1 MDQGNTRTNES
12 GRGGVSRRA
21 FIAGTAAAAV
31 GVAAGLAEG
40 SAAYAA
46 PSYTKVRKLPGE
58 FRRKDTQYTLSGT
71 PYEVID
77 VTVQGDNMRLFV
89 PHASPPSLTTSVAV
103 VWYYHSNGGAYTDLS
118 TAFKYGSDPLVDEGV
133 VSVCPENGGTHEFAS
148 PKAVTAHRRAIDYV
162 VALWRI
168 SYSFGRANSGGG
180 SLMCWAFG
188 NNFVPR
194 RHGMYLAE
202 RGVRHGGHLYARSR
216 PRRIPL
222 RIQRHRCSSDER
234 RETASVSLDRNAD
247 QSVVQHRRPDSA
259 AAEALPRIDEP
270 RGAGRG
276 GDIASAARRRRQGER
291 TLRERLRQQGH
302 GRGLPTVGGPVA
314 VRRARRSP
322 HAMRNAPLEP
332 GGRGLAWHNTR
343 AHGRMP
349 HNAPPETRRPG
360 LAWRNTREHGTGCRT
375 TRHPKPGG
383 APAASPGGRVTHRNA
398 APRSR
403 APRHVL
409 SGANLLE
416 YRGAAATERREPR
429 RCARVE
435 TRPPGPSRQPRRAP
449 RRRGTA
455 GCSRRPGP
463 PSRRTSPGGTVR
475 GCA

>member
-89 PHASPPSLTTSVAV
+89 PHASPPSLTASVAV

-118 TAFKYGSDPLVDEGV
+118 TAFKYGSDPLVDDGV

-194 RHGMYLAE
+194 RHGMYLASAVYDME
-202 RGVRHGGHLYARSR
+202 DIYTRDPVRVGYPYGYNA
-216 PRRIPL
+216 
-222 RIQRHRCSSDER
+222 
-234 RETASVSLDRNAD
+234 TAVRATN
-247 QSVVQHRRPDSA
+247 
-259 AAEALPRIDEP
+259 
-270 RGAGRG
+270 
-276 GDIASAARRRRQGER
+276 AAR
-291 TLRERLRQQGH
+291 
-302 GRGLPTVGGPVA
+302 LPQSAWAGMRIRASYSTVDQILPPPKHCLALTKLAAPVA
-314 VRRARRSP
+314 VETSLLP
-322 HAMRNAPLEP
+322 H
-332 GGRGLAWHNTR
+332 GG
-343 AHGRMP
+343 
-349 HNAPPETRRPG
+349 
-360 LAWRNTREHGTGCRT
+360 
-375 TRHPKPGG
+375 GG
-383 APAASPGGRVTHRNA
+383 KANGHYVSGSANKDMVAAFQRWA
-398 APRSR
+398 D
-403 APRHVL
+403 L
-409 SGANLLE
+409 
-416 YRGAAATERREPR
+416 
-429 RCARVE
+429 
-435 TRPPGPSRQPRRAP
+435 
-449 RRRGTA
+449 
-455 GCSRRPGP
+455 
-463 PSRRTSPGGTVR
+463 
-475 GCA
+475 